1 MPPAPLAPRVYV
13 DVHIIQT
20 VPPANMN
27 RDDQGNPKDAVYGG
41 VRRSRVSSQAWKR
54 ATRMHFAESR
64 PVEDHATRTRAVAAA
79 LAERLGPVPGVP
91 DEESAVRL
99 ATALLAPLGI
109 KAGKKEGDIAY
120 LFFYGQSQ
128 LDRLVALVADRAP
141 ELLAL
146 DDKALTEEAAGLG
159 VQEVF
164 RTGHPLDV
172 ALFGRMVAD
181 LATLR
186 VDASTQ
192 VAHALSTHAVDLE
205 FDYFTAVDDE
215 TERRKETGAGMIGNI
230 GFNSATLYRYATVG
244 LHQLLSNLSPGRTGG
259 AAWPAAVSGVR
270 DFVTSFARSVP
281 AGYGNSFAHRT
292 LPSLVAVVVRTDQ
305 PVNLVSAFEA
315 PVTPGEQQGIAAAS
329 VMRLADEHA
338 KVAELWGE
346 PAPYT
351 SAVHAFGQDSRVA
364 GAVEAAFGAGRNF
377 GALLDGLEA
386 HLEGAYRTEPV

>member
-1 MPPAPLAPRVYV
+1 MPPAPSAPRAYV

-54 ATRMHFAESR
+54 ATRLHFAESR

-79 LAERLGPVPGVP
+79 LAERLGEAKVA
-91 DEESAVRL
+91 DEKSAVRL

-109 KAGKKEGDIAY
+109 KAGKKEGDTAY
-120 LFFYGQSQ
+120 LFFYGQRQ

-146 DDKALTEEAAGLG
+146 DDKALAEETAGLG
-159 VQEVF
+159 VEEIF

-215 TERRKETGAGMIGNI
+215 TQKRNETGAGMIGHI
-230 GFNSATLYRYATVG
+230 GFNSATLYRYATIG
-244 LHQLLSNLSPGRTGG
+244 LHQLRHNLSLGQEEG
-259 AAWPAAVSGVR
+259 AAWPATVAGVR

-315 PVTPGEQQGIAAAS
+315 PVSTQEQGIAAAS
-329 VMRLADEHA
+329 AVRLANEHA
-338 KVAELWGE
+338 RVAELWGDA
-346 PAPYT
+346 APYT
-351 SAVHAFGQDSRVA
+351 AAVHAFGRGGQA
-364 GAVEAAFGAGRNF
+364 AETVEAAFGAGRDF
-377 GALLDGLEA
+377 RGLLDGLEA
-386 HLEGAYRTEPV
+386 HIDSAYRAEPV